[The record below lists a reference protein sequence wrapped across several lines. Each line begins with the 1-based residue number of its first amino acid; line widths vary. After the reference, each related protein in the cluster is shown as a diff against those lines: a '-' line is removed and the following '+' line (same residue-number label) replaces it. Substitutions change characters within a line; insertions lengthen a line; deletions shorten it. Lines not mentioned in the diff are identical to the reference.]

1 MFSTMG
7 VRTNFSRGGKVDI
20 YPVFHVVDD
29 ATHMDVH
36 KTLYLFNTI
45 KKMPPVTATVPKVR
59 FVGSNASF
67 SLRRLF
73 TPYKTTWLIATAV
86 IISLYYLLRYHR
98 CLPVLPQASLQ
109 KSLDSQKNS
118 LDLKENR

>member
-1 MFSTMG
+1 M
-7 VRTNFSRGGKVDI
+7 
-20 YPVFHVVDD
+20 
-29 ATHMDVH
+29 HMDVH
-36 KTLYLFNTI
+36 KTVYSFNTI
-45 KKMPPVTATVPKVR
+45 KKMPRVTATVPKVR

-67 SLRRLF
+67 SLGRLF

-86 IISLYYLLRYHR
+86 IISLYYLLRCHR